1 MSGTLP
7 GSIDWTQALRRYLA
21 VSIAANLVWEI
32 LQLPLFTLWTNG
44 SLREQAFA
52 IVHCTIGD
60 AMIAGL
66 SLLGAISLS
75 AKPTWPETT
84 NARVFQ
90 LSVAFG
96 LAYTV
101 YSEWLNTSVR
111 GSWTYSDWMP
121 VIPILGTGV
130 SPLMQWL
137 VVPTLAY
144 WTAIGRRPWSAT

>member
-1 MSGTLP
+1 MSTLLARP
-7 GSIDWTQALRRYLA
+7 SSWTQALRRYLA

-32 LQLPLFTLWTNG
+32 LQLPLFTLWTTG
-44 SLREQAFA
+44 TLRQQAFA

-66 SLLGAISLS
+66 SLLAALSLA
-75 AKPTWPETT
+75 AKPTWPETSSV
-84 NARVFQ
+84 RVFQ

-96 LAYTV
+96 LGYTV
-101 YSEWLNTSVR
+101 YSEWLNTNVR
-111 GSWTYSDWMP
+111 GSWAYSDWMP
-121 VIPILGTGV
+121 VLPMLGTGV

-144 WTAIGRRPWSAT
+144 WMSIGRRPWSAA